1 MPFSTVAIEPLGDF
15 SAYGDKLSV
24 AHSPRPPLIINDG
37 NTRKYAAL
45 TSLDSGRDGAVSQH
59 LYAPKPRLLPLPL
72 TLVERHPQS
81 AQSFFP
87 LAGEAWLSAVAT
99 DDEQGRPAVL
109 RAFHV
114 PGDTGLCYR
123 RAVWHFPLLALSQQA
138 FLVSDSCVAE
148 TDEFFYFDAENIR
161 WLVDE
166 KGTLDDKSAR
176 FLTLPSGMDKAAFL
190 KRFGE
195 VAECSPWV
203 AERVWR
209 SSAKKD
215 TVNELHQ
222 VFCRIVLDAGEDDQD
237 ALLAAHPP
245 LAEARWETLTA
256 RSQAEQAG
264 ANLSSLPG
272 GEWRAF
278 AKDAAAYRE
287 RFGFPFIIAV
297 AGHSREEIVASLRR
311 RIRNDS
317 AAIERCEALHQ
328 VFHIFFFRL
337 RDLAGAS

>member
-1 MPFSTVAIEPLGDF
+1 M
-15 SAYGDKLSV
+15 
-24 AHSPRPPLIINDG
+24 
-37 NTRKYAAL
+37 
-45 TSLDSGRDGAVSQH
+45 
-59 LYAPKPRLLPLPL
+59 
-72 TLVERHPQS
+72 
-81 AQSFFP
+81 
-87 LAGEAWLSAVAT
+87 
-99 DDEQGRPAVL
+99 DE
-109 RAFHV
+109 
-114 PGDTGLCYR
+114 
-123 RAVWHFPLLALSQQA
+123 
-138 FLVSDSCVAE
+138 
-148 TDEFFYFDAENIR
+148 
-161 WLVDE
+161 
-166 KGTLDDKSAR
+166 
-176 FLTLPSGMDKAAFL
+176 AAFL

-222 VFCRIVLDAGEDDQD
+222 VFCRIVLDAGEDEQD

-245 LAEARWETLTA
+245 LAEARWDALTA

-297 AGHSREEIVASLRR
+297 AGHSREDIVASLRR